1 MKTAILMTACL
12 ASALSAGF
20 ALAGPCT
27 SEIDGLTK
35 TMSTK
40 DAGSGPTSGA
50 MGTTA
55 TTQSQASQGQH
66 PPTAIMDREARGKAT
81 SPDDVRRQ
89 TEGRPTASGQANA
102 NAPGGAKLADA
113 SAALARAKELDALG
127 REAECMEAVRNA
139 RTLAGS

>member
-1 MKTAILMTACL
+1 MKTALLMTACL
-12 ASALSAGF
+12 ASTLSAGF
-20 ALAGPCT
+20 ALAGACT
-27 SEIDGLTK
+27 TEIDGLTK

-50 MGTTA
+50 TGSTA
-55 TTQSQASQGQH
+55 TTQQPVQGQH
-66 PPTAIMDREARGKAT
+66 PPAAVMDREAQSKAT

-89 TEGRPTASGQANA
+89 TEGRPTASAQATA
-102 NAPGGAKLADA
+102 NAPGGARLADA